1 MRRGRRPPGK
11 NKKAT
16 REPMG
21 DATEV
26 AWRYAANAV
35 TSWGR
40 QATHSVAVVAL
51 VPAGSRRDVL
61 LSSDQTFATVIV
73 KIILGLDAVEC
84 DQERTKNRNA
94 NIAADLGV
102 PIRLAGASVQP
113 NARHIVPDTSAKESG
128 KFGFDN
134 RQEFCRRYFL
144 PFGHALAKPKQAA
157 IVPAICALIVLVRVL
172 PACRGRLTKLKRE
185 PWPHFG
191 AFSCSNALRR
201 PPASR

>member
-1 MRRGRRPPGK
+1 M
-11 NKKAT
+11 
-16 REPMG
+16 
-21 DATEV
+21 
-26 AWRYAANAV
+26 
-35 TSWGR
+35 
-40 QATHSVAVVAL
+40 
-51 VPAGSRRDVL
+51 
-61 LSSDQTFATVIV
+61 IV

-113 NARHIVPDTSAKESG
+113 NARHIVPDASAKESG

-191 AFSCSNALRR
+191 AFSCRAMRLVSVREQVESNESFVIQEWWPDSRMVTDVDGEKPQTLRPQR
-201 PPASR
+201 ATISKRSDRRRMGACRAVYSTGQAWW